1 MKLCPKQKRSDAE
14 DKQQHVQAS
23 FEDLKKM
30 HGTSYTSPQYCF
42 WAGPKNITELTPKDI
57 QQIKYLLASMKLVP
71 SVKRILSTR
80 SRHPGSHGIMLT
92 CQLANFQCLLAF
104 EFVYTIYTC
113 IYMLLSNGAH
123 NDSKQEGSLS
133 TFKLSFIHYVLPFIA

>member
-1 MKLCPKQKRSDAE
+1 MGLVIHHLSIVLGQGQRL
-14 DKQQHVQAS
+14 
-23 FEDLKKM
+23 LK
-30 HGTSYTSPQYCF
+30 
-42 WAGPKNITELTPKDI
+42 ITELTPKDI

-71 SVKRILSTR
+71 SFKRILSTR

-92 CQLANFQCLLAF
+92 CQLANFRYLLAF

-123 NDSKQEGSLS
+123 NDSKQEPGITLNFQALFHSLCAS
-133 TFKLSFIHYVLPFIA
+133 IYSIGIGDTSCIF